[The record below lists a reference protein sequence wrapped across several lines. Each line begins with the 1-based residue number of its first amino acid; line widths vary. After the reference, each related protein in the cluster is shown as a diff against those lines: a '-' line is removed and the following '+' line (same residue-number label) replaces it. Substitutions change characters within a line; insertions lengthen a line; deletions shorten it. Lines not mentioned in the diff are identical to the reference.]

1 MWCAIRMQSSYTNGS
16 YVDKVFSRPDNQTK
30 LWFSMNSITEKFW
43 YSDDNDKNMRLIV
56 SAPIKEPVTWRIT
69 KCENA
74 QPLGIQKLTLYQ
86 DRFNEHTDYVN
97 LETGEM
103 YANYFDS
110 EIAPTDPSTPRIYRF
125 DSVESAKEL
134 LNKNSDTYEGQI
146 VAIADNDLG
155 VFQTNQDRDFYIKK
169 TGTSTWEVYGTYG
182 ELWGSYCLH
191 RIFGTGADI
200 GVTVNM
206 NSVSALPENCRQA
219 AFGGCANYSN
229 NTGLVNGHSVN
240 SDVPANAK
248 FTDTTYAVGTA
259 TTAGLTKLYT
269 TVGTAIDG
277 TMTQAAINAKFY
289 DNGTSRTANTVL
301 SAPNGSAGSATFR
314 KLVIADLPIKE
325 LTATQYAALSESE
338 KKNGKIYLV
347 N

>member
-1 MWCAIRMQSSYTNGS
+1 
-16 YVDKVFSRPDNQTK
+16 
-30 LWFSMNSITEKFW
+30 
-43 YSDDNDKNMRLIV
+43 
-56 SAPIKEPVTWRIT
+56 
-69 KCENA
+69 
-74 QPLGIQKLTLYQ
+74 
-86 DRFNEHTDYVN
+86 
-97 LETGEM
+97 
-103 YANYFDS
+103 
-110 EIAPTDPSTPRIYRF
+110 
-125 DSVESAKEL
+125 
-134 LNKNSDTYEGQI
+134 
-146 VAIADNDLG
+146 
-155 VFQTNQDRDFYIKK
+155 
-169 TGTSTWEVYGTYG
+169 
-182 ELWGSYCLH
+182 
-191 RIFGTGADI
+191 
-200 GVTVNM
+200 M